1 MAIGKITRGNG
12 FYGVMSYLLD
22 KDKDPKILG
31 GCMYGE
37 KPDDIA
43 REFRQIANR
52 RPDIQN
58 PVRHL
63 SISFAPEDGEVDD
76 LSKETIAYR
85 VLDRLGYEDSQ
96 FIAVG
101 HRRDQKNHDDVHNH
115 DHMHIVA
122 NAVTLEGKYV
132 RDSFERYKIQEVLRE
147 VEQEFGLK
155 QIKSSW
161 EVKNERGKKQEVDT
175 ESKIAKFV
183 AESLK
188 DNPSLGVW
196 LDRLA
201 TDGIDVRFNLS
212 DKKTVKGITF
222 IKDGQAHKGSS
233 IGAKWSRYKGTKNP
247 SNLDGDCLIVGEII
261 ATASED
267 IPIMEVANL
276 KSQQHPVK
284 LNEIDRAMF
293 DRSVEMAEMTLSL
306 QGRNGKWRNG
316 RAEIV
321 LKGDNLKVRRVRPEK
336 LMFEAVRVDG
346 EWVHVGFPNIEKMD
360 VQLLERINAVE
371 GMDFKAIV
379 VERRASSERKAAATR
394 KQFSTNL
401 VDIEEPGAFPE
412 DDELDLIPMG
422 TTVKDRLQ
430 DAIDLAAEQATNRGE
445 EYVEYLVQLGIKIQ
459 FIIGVNKE
467 IEIIYQL
474 EEMTFKDTEL
484 TNASLYLLES
494 TGDLTFERNSLMNS
508 IEFNVDRHS
517 DEDADL
523 VEILSINLNKTIQ
536 TKTTKIS
543 DYYEGEIEF
552 DNEENYSI

>member
-31 GCMYGE
+31 GCMFGE

-76 LSKETIAYR
+76 LLKETIAYR
-85 VLDRLGYEDSQ
+85 VLDRLGYEDCQ

-115 DHMHIVA
+115 DHIHIVA

-161 EVKNERGKKQEVDT
+161 EVKNERGKNQEVNT
-175 ESKIAKFV
+175 ESKIARLV

-222 IKDGQAHKGSS
+222 IKDGEAYKGST
-233 IGAKWSRYKGTKNP
+233 IGAKWSRYKGSKNP

-261 ATASED
+261 ATASARSAIASED
-267 IPIMEVANL
+267 IPIMEAANH

-284 LNEIDRAMF
+284 LTQVERAMF
-293 DRSVEMAEMTLSL
+293 DRSVEMALL
-306 QGRNGKWRNG
+306 KQGRNGKWRNG

-321 LKGDNLKVRRVRPEK
+321 FNGDNLKVRRVRPEK
-336 LMFEAVRVDG
+336 LMFEAVRIDG
-346 EWVHVGFPNIEKMD
+346 EWEPVGFPNIEKMD
-360 VQLLERINAVE
+360 VQLLERINKVD
-371 GMDFKAIV
+371 GIDFKPIV
-379 VERRASSERKAAATR
+379 VRGRASFDSRSSPTR
-394 KQFSTNL
+394 DESDVAR
-401 VDIEEPGAFPE
+401 VDLEEPNIWTE
-412 DDELDLIPMG
+412 DDELEENPVGATPKI
-422 TTVKDRLQ
+422 RLQ
-430 DAIDLAAEQATNRGE
+430 AAIEWAAEQANDKVVEFVGYLAQRG
-445 EYVEYLVQLGIKIQ
+445 VEISLELDSS
-459 FIIGVNKE
+459 NKVVD
-467 IEIIYQL
+467 ISYQL
-474 EEMTFKDTEL
+474 DGVSFESGQLID
-484 TNASLYLLES
+484 ASLSQLQVAR
-494 TGDLTFERNSLMNS
+494 GLTFDLPKATLRERYRFHKRSSIDIIVNSADRIYLSRCFFRS
-508 IEFNVDRHS
+508 IEW
-517 DEDADL
+517 A
-523 VEILSINLNKTIQ
+523 
-536 TKTTKIS
+536 
-543 DYYEGEIEF
+543 
-552 DNEENYSI
+552 